1 MDLKPVAMA
10 TALKKLLKAFLSRGN
25 PALRS
30 IKRAL
35 YFFFFSYYFS
45 FSSSPLV
52 SLVPQCTKA
61 DIATTT
67 TTATAIT

>member
-35 YFFFFSYYFS
+35 YFFFFYFS

-67 TTATAIT
+67 TGTAIT

>member
-35 YFFFFSYYFS
+35 YFFYFS
-45 FSSSPLV
+45 LLSSL
-52 SLVPQCTKA
+52 LPQCTKA
-61 DIATTT
+61 AIAT
-67 TTATAIT
+67 AAIT